1 MSRIPDEVIEQVR
14 DAADIVALIGES
26 VELKRTGTDYRG
38 PCPFHG
44 GTHRNFAVIPRKGMY
59 HCFVCHA
66 AGDVFTYLMKRYG
79 MDYPTAVRQVAGKVG
94 IVIPEG
100 PERSGPD
107 PDEPIYNAL
116 AVAHDWFQRQLRESP
131 DAEGARKYLLGR
143 DIPLETAGELG
154 LGWAPA
160 GNAFFEEMKKLGL
173 AVSAVRDAGLMVERD
188 DGSVGPRF
196 RKRLIIPIHNIRGR
210 VVAFGGRLLGDGE
223 PKYLNSPESK
233 VFHKGQQLY
242 NLHAAKNAIR
252 KEEAAVVVEGY
263 FDTIRMVL
271 GGIEH
276 VVAPLGTSLTEGQ
289 AQLLTRY
296 TKQVVVCYDSD
307 GPGLKAA
314 FRAADE
320 CLRAGLR
327 VRVATL
333 PDGQDPDDVVKTQ
346 GGEAMRRILA
356 DAMDVME
363 RKIDLLEKRGWFTGV
378 EKRREGLDRLLPTIR
393 ATKDPVQRAIYLDI
407 VAQRTKIDAAVL
419 QEELKRGESRYSGP
433 GTAAPADRPPAGPSD
448 PSLALGTGRQASHP
462 ARHSAVDEWE
472 FLRLL
477 VADPEWTGRAKQDGV
492 TPDWFEKPA
501 HRELYEALLA
511 GRAAALP
518 DGLSSEGELLWSEL
532 KEAATRVNQER
543 IGDSYEALREVLEAR
558 PQFREFEKLMKAI
571 ERAPAGAKDD
581 LIKERE
587 SRRQQLSKKY
597 PSAWKRWYTRRRAK

>member
-1 MSRIPDEVIEQVR
+1 MSRIPDELIEQIR
-14 DAADIVALIGES
+14 DTADIVSIIGES

-79 MDYPTAVRQVAGKVG
+79 MDYPSAVRQIAGKVG
-94 IVIPEG
+94 IIIPENT
-100 PERSGPD
+100 EQRGPD

-160 GNAFFEEMKKLGL
+160 GNAFFEEMKKLGVP
-173 AVSAVRDAGLMVERD
+173 VSAVRDAGLMVERE
-188 DGSVGPRF
+188 DGSVAPRF
-196 RKRLIIPIHNIRGR
+196 RKRLIIPIHNLRGR

-233 VFHKGQQLY
+233 VFHKGHQLY

-276 VVAPLGTSLTEGQ
+276 VVAPLGTSLTPDQ
-289 AQLLTRY
+289 AQLLTRF
-296 TKQVVVCYDSD
+296 TKQVIVCYDSD

-333 PDGQDPDDVVKTQ
+333 PDGQDPDDVVRQ
-346 GGEAMRRILA
+346 GGGEAMRKLLA
-356 DAMDVME
+356 DAMDVLE
-363 RKIDLLEKRGWFTGV
+363 RKIDLLEKKGWFTGV

-407 VAQRTKIDAAVL
+407 VAERTKIDAAVL
-419 QEELKRGESRYSGP
+419 QEELKRGESRY
-433 GTAAPADRPPAGPSD
+433 AGPSAGAPAPQRATAS
-448 PSLALGTGRQASHP
+448 PSAPAPQRRSAASG
-462 ARHSAVDEWE
+462 AGDERS
-472 FLRLL
+472 FLRALIKDEEWVARAMQDKVLPDWFDRVEYREIYQLL
-477 VADPEWTGRAKQDGV
+477 VAGRGNELPEALSPEGALAWAELKESAEQLDPSAVGD
-492 TPDWFEKPA
+492 
-501 HRELYEALLA
+501 LYEAS
-511 GRAAALP
+511 R
-518 DGLSSEGELLWSEL
+518 
-532 KEAATRVNQER
+532 EA
-543 IGDSYEALREVLEAR
+543 LEAR

-571 ERAPAGAKDD
+571 ERAPAGAKDA
-581 LIKERE
+581 LITERE
-587 SRRQQLSKKY
+587 ARRSALAKKY
-597 PSAWKRWYTRRRAK
+597 PAAWKRWYTRRGIK

>member
-1 MSRIPDEVIEQVR
+1 MSRIPDETIEQVR

-79 MDYPTAVRQVAGKVG
+79 MDYPTAVRQVASKVG

-100 PERSGPD
+100 QERSGPD
-107 PDEPIYNAL
+107 PDEPVYNAL

-131 DAEGARKYLLGR
+131 DAEAARKYLLGR
-143 DIPLETAGELG
+143 NIPLETAGELG

-160 GNAFFEEMKKLGL
+160 GAAFFEEMKTLG
-173 AVSAVRDAGLMVERD
+173 VSVTAVRDAGLMVERD
-188 DGSVGPRF
+188 DGSVRPRF

-210 VVAFGGRLLGDGE
+210 VVAFGGRIIGEGE

-252 KEEAAVVVEGY
+252 KEECAVVVEGY

-296 TKQVVVCYDSD
+296 TKQVIVCYDSD

-333 PDGQDPDDVVKTQ
+333 PDGMDPDDVVKSQ
-346 GGEAMRRILA
+346 GGDAMRKLLA
-356 DAMDVME
+356 DAMDVLE
-363 RKIDLLEKRGWFTGV
+363 RKIDLLEKKGWFSGV
-378 EKRREGLDRLLPTIR
+378 EQRRQALDRLLPTIR
-393 ATKDPVQRAIYLDI
+393 ATKDPIQRELYLST
-407 VAQRTKIDAAVL
+407 VAERAKVSVAVL
-419 QEELKRGESRYSGP
+419 QEELKRGESRYSGQ
-433 GTAAPADRPPAGPSD
+433 ASNSSSAPAPQRPGGAPRTAPTPTHRS
-448 PSLALGTGRQASHP
+448 P
-462 ARHSAVDEWE
+462 DEWE

-477 VADPEWTGRAKQDGV
+477 ITDGEWIARAHDDGI
-492 TPDWFEKPA
+492 TAEWFEVPT
-501 HRELYEALLA
+501 HRELFGAL
-511 GRAAALP
+511 GPALGDAMP
-518 DGLSSEGELLWSEL
+518 EGLSSEAELLWSEL
-532 KEAATRVNQER
+532 KEGATRVNPR
-543 IGDSYEALREVLEAR
+543 SIGDAYEALREVLEAR
-558 PQFREFEKLMKAI
+558 PQFREFDRLMGAI

-587 SRRQQLSKKY
+587 VRRAALAKKY
-597 PSAWKRWYTRRRAK
+597 PAAWKRWYTRKGIK

>member
-1 MSRIPDEVIEQVR
+1 MSRIPDELIEQVR

-94 IVIPEG
+94 IVIPEQA
-100 PERSGPD
+100 ERSGPD
-107 PDEPIYNAL
+107 PDEPVYNAL

-160 GNAFFEEMKKLGL
+160 GNAFFEEMKKLGV
-173 AVSAVRDAGLMVERD
+173 AVNAVRDAGLMVERE

-252 KEEAAVVVEGY
+252 KEEVAVVVEGY

-276 VVAPLGTSLTEGQ
+276 VIAPLGTSLTEGQ

-296 TKQVVVCYDSD
+296 TKQVIVCYDSD

-333 PDGQDPDDVVKTQ
+333 PDGMDPDDVVKTQ
-346 GGEAMRRILA
+346 GSDAMRKLLA
-356 DAMDVME
+356 DAMDVLE
-363 RKIDLLEKRGWFTGV
+363 RKIDLLEKKGWFTGV

-393 ATKDPVQRAIYLDI
+393 ATKDPVQRALYLDI
-407 VAQRTKIDAAVL
+407 VAKATKVDVAVL
-419 QEELKRGESRYSGP
+419 QEELKRSESRYAGP
-433 GTAAPADRPPAGPSD
+433 PTGGASPERTGTHAPERPRAPA
-448 PSLALGTGRQASHP
+448 P

-477 VADPEWTGRAKQDGV
+477 IADPEWVARAREDGV
-492 TPDWFEKPA
+492 AADWFEKPT

-511 GRAAALP
+511 GRGAALP
-518 DGLSSEGELLWSEL
+518 DGLSPEGELVWSEL

-587 SRRQQLSKKY
+587 VRRTQLAKKY
-597 PSAWKRWYTRRRAK
+597 PAAWKRWYTRRRAK

>member
-38 PCPFHG
+38 ACPFHG

-100 PERSGPD
+100 TERSGPD
-107 PDEPIYNAL
+107 PDEPSYNAL

-131 DAEGARKYLLGR
+131 DAEAARKYLLGR

-160 GNAFFEEMKKLGL
+160 GNAFFEEMKKLG
-173 AVSAVRDAGLMVERD
+173 VPVNAVRDAGLMVERE

-196 RKRLIIPIHNIRGR
+196 RKRLIIPIHNLRGR

-296 TKQVVVCYDSD
+296 TKQVIVCYDSD

-333 PDGQDPDDVVKTQ
+333 PDGMDPDDVVKTQ
-346 GGEAMRRILA
+346 GGDAMRKLLA
-356 DAMDVME
+356 DAMDVLE
-363 RKIDLLEKRGWFTGV
+363 RKIDLLEKKGWFTGV

-407 VAQRTKIDAAVL
+407 VAKATKVDVAVL
-419 QEELKRGESRYSGP
+419 QEELKRSESRYSGP
-433 GTAAPADRPPAGPSD
+433 SSGASMPAHPGATVPQRLSASAP
-448 PSLALGTGRQASHP
+448 Q
-462 ARHSAVDEWE
+462 RHTAVDEWE

-477 VADPEWTGRAKQDGV
+477 IADPEWVSRTTSDGV
-492 TPDWFEKPA
+492 ALEWFERPVHK
-501 HRELYEALLA
+501 ELYEALLA

-518 DGLSSEGELLWSEL
+518 EGLSAEGELLWSEL
-532 KEAATRVNQER
+532 KEAATRVNQAR
-543 IGDSYEALREVLEAR
+543 IGDSYDALREVLEAR
-558 PQFREFEKLMKAI
+558 PQFREFEKLMQAI
-571 ERAPAGAKDD
+571 ERAPAGAKDA
-581 LIKERE
+581 LIQERE
-587 SRRQQLSKKY
+587 VRRTQLAKKY

>member
-1 MSRIPDEVIEQVR
+1 
-14 DAADIVALIGES
+14 
-26 VELKRTGTDYRG
+26 
-38 PCPFHG
+38 
-44 GTHRNFAVIPRKGMY
+44 
-59 HCFVCHA
+59 
-66 AGDVFTYLMKRYG
+66 
-79 MDYPTAVRQVAGKVG
+79 
-94 IVIPEG
+94 IVIPENT
-100 PERSGPD
+100 EQRGPD

-154 LGWAPA
+154 LGWAPP
-160 GNAFFEEMKKLGL
+160 GNAFFDEMKKLGV
-173 AVSAVRDAGLMVERD
+173 AVSAVRDAGLMVERE

-196 RKRLIIPIHNIRGR
+196 RKRLIIPIHNLRGR

-233 VFHKGQQLY
+233 VFHKGHQLY
-242 NLHAAKNAIR
+242 NLHAAKNQIR
-252 KEEAAVVVEGY
+252 KEESAVVVEGY

-276 VVAPLGTSLTEGQ
+276 VVAPLGTSLTADQ

-296 TKQVVVCYDSD
+296 TKQVIVCYDSD

-333 PDGQDPDDVVKTQ
+333 PDGMDPDDVVRQ
-346 GGEAMRRILA
+346 GGGEAMRKLLG

-363 RKIDLLEKRGWFTGV
+363 RKIDLLEKKGWFTGV

-407 VAQRTKIDAAVL
+407 VAQRTKIDVAVL
-419 QEELKRGESRYSGP
+419 QEELKRGESRYSGQ
-433 GTAAPADRPPAGPSD
+433 GHATDRTVAGPSD
-448 PSLALGTGRQASHP
+448 RPTARPPGRPTAHGSGDERSLLRALIKDEDWV
-462 ARHSAVDEWE
+462 ARAMQDKVLPDWFDRAEYRE
-472 FLRLL
+472 IYQLL
-477 VADPEWTGRAKQDGV
+477 VAGRGNELPDALSPESSLAWAEIKESAAQLDASAVGD
-492 TPDWFEKPA
+492 
-501 HRELYEALLA
+501 LYEAS
-511 GRAAALP
+511 R
-518 DGLSSEGELLWSEL
+518 
-532 KEAATRVNQER
+532 EA
-543 IGDSYEALREVLEAR
+543 LEAR

-571 ERAPAGAKDD
+571 ERAPASAKDD

-587 SRRQQLSKKY
+587 VRRNALAKKY
-597 PSAWKRWYTRRRAK
+597 PAAWKRWYTRRGIK